1 MLLNHEG
8 LTVHDADAQGG
19 KPASLCPQCQ
29 RPLLAKRGQFKIWHW
44 AHKAHNDP
52 PCNHTA
58 GETQWHLCWKAA
70 FVKMGWRV
78 ERPYEVAN
86 ADGSKSRFVFDA
98 ALERDGMVAQAYE
111 FVHSLS
117 EGYAPKG
124 RAVVASGVKL
134 TWVFDGGSLSTSQ
147 RKLYVHGKGPD
158 KILWYSRLLKD
169 KAFAVSQS
177 LAGAVLVHQGGGL
190 WRHRVKNLWDPIGR
204 PEGTDPADLA
214 RQFELLKPE
223 QLRTAFRR

>member
-8 LTVHDADAQGG
+8 LTVQDADARGG

-29 RPLLAKRGQFKIWHW
+29 RPLVAKRGQLKIWHW
-44 AHKAHNDP
+44 AHKANNDP
-52 PCNHTA
+52 PCDHTA

-78 ERPYEVAN
+78 ERGYEVAN
-86 ADGSKSRFVFDA
+86 ADGSRSRFVFDA
-98 ALERDGMVAQAYE
+98 ALERDGRVVQAYE

-117 EGYAPKG
+117 DGYAPKG

-134 TWVFDGGSLSTSQ
+134 TWVLDGSALSTSQ
-147 RKLYVHGKGPD
+147 RKLFVQGKGPD
-158 KILWYSRLLKD
+158 KIIWYRRLLKD

-177 LAGAVLVHQGGGL
+177 LAGSVLVHHGGGL
-190 WRHRVKNLWDPIGR
+190 WRTHVNNVWYPIDR
-204 PEGTDPADLA
+204 PEGTEPPDLA
-214 RQFELLKPE
+214 RRFELLKPE
-223 QLRTAFRR
+223 QLQTAFRQ